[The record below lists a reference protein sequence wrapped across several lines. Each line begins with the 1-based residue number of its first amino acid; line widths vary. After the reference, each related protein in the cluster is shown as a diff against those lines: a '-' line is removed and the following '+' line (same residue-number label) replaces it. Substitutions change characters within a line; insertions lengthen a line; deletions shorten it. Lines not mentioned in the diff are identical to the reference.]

1 MHGFGWKLKWQVGSA
16 ESSAGEVHYEGEELR
31 RQDAERR
38 VQVEEVRAEVHQ
50 EQPPSQVQYHDPRVY

>member
-1 MHGFGWKLKWQVGSA
+1 MHMGGFGWKLEWQVRSGGSGT
-16 ESSAGEVHYEGEELR
+16 GEAHDEGEELW

-50 EQPPSQVQYHDPRVY
+50 EQPPSQVHD